1 MSKNISEQQNAEKL
15 KEIFQEENKE
25 NLSEITAKD
34 ISSKNVKMKKK
45 PKKEK
50 KASDLD
56 VKADFTVKNK
66 KKRLSTK
73 GKLAIGTA
81 SVLAITGFV
90 LYRNREPQVD
100 LTNKAI
106 IEVVSDDK
114 TLDEVFDMYN
124 DELVKANVNHLVASH
139 INTVLSGETDIVTAI
154 DKVDFYVGISDKLA
168 SYNLDEVLSFNGD
181 LRSLTEEEKTAIE
194 TMNTKDLIK
203 LIEKYD
209 DMEEVDYRDFS
220 QAGIDK
226 CSLAMK
232 LGYAEKIVNNQLVK
246 YGSRFLKEYS
256 ELIIQSTI
264 LDETGLPIS
273 KYDEIQIKD
282 ADDDSDYEVYYYEP
296 SIGTYYTVDLG
307 EKHLKRLAQYKDFF
321 DKYSSGSSEESFADY
336 KKTAL
341 KAINDFKISM
351 LKEYYLLHDS
361 KDIVNYDLVSDQS
374 NHDIREKVKSLHE

>member
-361 KDIVNYDLVSDQS
+361 RDIVNYDLVSDQS
-374 NHDIREKVKSLHE
+374 NHDIGEKVKSLHE

>member
-1 MSKNISEQQNAEKL
+1 MSKNISGQQNAEKL

-56 VKADFTVKNK
+56 VKADFTVKNN

-351 LKEYYLLHDS
+351 LKEYYLLYGSD
-361 KDIVNYDLVSDQS
+361 DIVNYDLVSDQS
-374 NHDIREKVKSLHE
+374 NHDIGEKVKSLHE